1 MENNPRT
8 THLAFVGD
16 YVPRRCGIATFTADI
31 CEAIAAEFP
40 KTKCIVGSVNDRPE
54 GYDYPGRV
62 RFEIEEQEIASYQR
76 AAEFLNINNVEVLC
90 AVSTDAMDRIEGKS
104 RSGAAAREEQFF
116 RLRTTIE
123 DRAVQKITAVEFEGS
138 PPGVILRSI
147 DFPPA

>member
-1 MENNPRT
+1 MPLT
-8 THLAFVGD
+8 SGD
-16 YVPRRCGIATFTADI
+16 FRSYDD
-31 CEAIAAEFP
+31 
-40 KTKCIVGSVNDRPE
+40 DRMV
-54 GYDYPGRV
+54 V
-62 RFEIEEQEIASYQR
+62 RFTMVDD
-76 AAEFLNINNVEVLC
+76 NVEVLC